1 MKYYLIIMVLALAL
15 ASCDKD
21 NFEPPQAV
29 FEGRIVY
36 QGEPVRV
43 QGANG
48 NTTTDFPVFFELWDK
63 RYLNRSAIRVPIK
76 PDGTYSVL
84 LFDGEYKL
92 TVPNNQ
98 GPFLWKKTAANNP
111 DSITVN
117 LNGSQQLDIEV
128 MPYYMLR
135 NEKFSVSGRT
145 VTGSVKIDKIIT
157 DAVNGK
163 NIERVSLYV
172 NKTQFVD
179 DGQNINKADKAGS
192 TITDLTN
199 VSLSTNVGTIVPSQN
214 YVFARIGL
222 KIAGVE
228 DMIYSPSQKITL
240 Q

>member
-1 MKYYLIIMVLALAL
+1 MVLLLAL

-21 NFEPPQAV
+21 NFEPPQATL
-29 FEGRIVY
+29 EGRIVY
-36 QGEPVRV
+36 KGEPIMV

-48 NTTTDFPVFFELWDK
+48 NSTTDFPVFFELWDK
-63 RYLNRSAIRVPIK
+63 RFQNRSAIRVPIK
-76 PDGTYSVL
+76 PDGTYSAL

-111 DSITVN
+111 DTITVN
-117 LNGSQQLDIEV
+117 LKGSQQLDIEV

-135 NEKFSVSGRT
+135 NAKFSGSGRT
-145 VTGSVKIDKIIT
+145 VTGTMKIDKIIT
-157 DAVNGK
+157 DAANAK
-163 NIERVSLYV
+163 NIERVSLYI

-179 DGQNINKADKAGS
+179 AGQNIKTADKAAS
-192 TITDLTN
+192 AIPDLNN
-199 VSLSTNVGTIVPSQN
+199 VSLSAEVGNIVPAQN

-228 DMIYSPSQKITL
+228 DMIYTPAQKITL